1 MSARN
6 VIAQALLG
14 FGAVF
19 AADGEHWAWGP
30 SVNRRP
36 YHGPV
41 VGWGSRSQRPAD
53 EAERRRKRQR
63 AQKAARK
70 AQRGGR

>member
-1 MSARN
+1 MSARD
-6 VIAQALLG
+6 VTAQALLG
-14 FGAVF
+14 LGDVL
-19 AADGEHWAWGP
+19 AATGEWAWGT
-30 SVNRRP
+30 SVKRQPCR
-36 YHGPV
+36 GPV
-41 VGWGSRSQRPAD
+41 VGWGSRAQRPAD